1 MVSPEIDPDAFNAFE
16 ASGWEEKAGGYD
28 RLVGHVTSRFAG
40 PLLDAAN
47 VAQGSRV
54 LDLAT
59 GPGYVAAQAAERG
72 ASVVGVDVAA
82 AMVSLAKRLHPG
94 IEFREADAH
103 ELPFEDG
110 SFDAVV
116 GNFLIMHLGRPER
129 ALAGFVRVLRPGGRI
144 ALTAWDFPERS
155 RLLGLFLDAVAEA
168 GATAP
173 DELPPGPDVF
183 RFSADDEFD
192 ALMRAQGLED
202 RGVERVELTH
212 RVATADELWAGF
224 LAGSLRVAVLIT
236 TQPAQMQQRIRA
248 AFDRL
253 VEEYRRDDGLELP
266 VSAKLASGAHLLGC
280 HGTERGGTDGG

>member
-94 IEFREADAH
+94 IEFREADVH

-116 GNFLIMHLGRPER
+116 GNFLIMHLGRPEQ

-266 VSAKLASGAHLLGC
+266 VSAKLASGAYLLGC
-280 HGTERGGTDGG
+280 HGTKRGGTDGG